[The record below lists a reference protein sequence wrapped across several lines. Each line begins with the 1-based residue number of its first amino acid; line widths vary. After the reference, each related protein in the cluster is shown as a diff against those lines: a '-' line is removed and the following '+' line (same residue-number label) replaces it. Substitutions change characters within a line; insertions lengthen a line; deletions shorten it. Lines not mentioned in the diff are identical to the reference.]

1 MRRQKG
7 MLTMRQKKAVT
18 RELRDR
24 YQRSSKKEKTIIL
37 NGFIQLTGYN
47 RCYACQV
54 LNVKKEKVLGYL
66 NIAGKRIK
74 YIADKRKIK
83 RKKKKIYDQDVL
95 VALKEIWKICDY
107 ICSKRLAPYLSEIIP
122 VLEKW
127 GEIKLNLK
135 IREKLF
141 KISAATI
148 DRLLSDTRKRYRIKG
163 RSTTRPGT
171 LLKKSIPIRT
181 FADWDEKV
189 PGFFEVDLVSHDGGA
204 VRGDFLQSLNFTDI
218 ATGWVEM
225 IAVKN
230 KAQVWVFGGIEDI
243 KERLPF
249 SILGLDSDNGAEFI
263 NAHLLRY
270 CKEEHITF
278 TRSRP
283 YRKNDSCFV
292 EQKNYSVIRRTV
304 GYGRYDTME
313 ELVVLNE
320 LYDYLRLYINF
331 FQPVRK
337 LIKKERIGSKV
348 IKKYDEAK
356 TPYRRVLASPDIE
369 DEIKM
374 KLKNQYDML
383 NPAEL
388 KRKITKLQNNL
399 LKLNALK
406 QKAREDLLEKS
417 VEPSSRFEYIS
428 T

>member
-1 MRRQKG
+1 MW
-7 MLTMRQKKAVT
+7 T
-18 RELRDR
+18 
-24 YQRSSKKEKTIIL
+24 
-37 NGFIQLTGYN
+37 
-47 RCYACQV
+47 
-54 LNVKKEKVLGYL
+54 
-66 NIAGKRIK
+66 
-74 YIADKRKIK
+74 
-83 RKKKKIYDQDVL
+83 
-95 VALKEIWKICDY
+95 
-107 ICSKRLAPYLSEIIP
+107 
-122 VLEKW
+122 
-127 GEIKLNLK
+127 
-135 IREKLF
+135 
-141 KISAATI
+141 TI
-148 DRLLSDTRKRYRIKG
+148 DRLLADTRKKYRIKG
-163 RSTTRPGT
+163 RSTTRPRG

-249 SILGLDSDNGAEFI
+249 SILGLNSDNGSEFI

-270 CKEEHITF
+270 CREEHITF

-292 EQKNYSVIRRTV
+292 EQKNWSVIRRAV
-304 GYGRYDTME
+304 GYGRYDTE
-313 ELVVLNE
+313 KELSILNE
-320 LYDYLRLYINF
+320 LYSYLRLYSNL

-348 IKKYDEAK
+348 TKRYGEAK
-356 TPYRRVLASPDIE
+356 TPYRRVLTSPDIKE
-369 DEIKM
+369 EIKV
-374 KLKNQYDML
+374 KLKNQYSML

-388 KRKITKLQNNL
+388 KRKITKLQNRL
-399 LKLNALK
+399 LKLNSLK
-406 QKAREDLLEKS
+406 QEARKGIDKS
-417 VEPSSRFEYIS
+417 TKPSGSFVYIS

>member
-1 MRRQKG
+1 
-7 MLTMRQKKAVT
+7 
-18 RELRDR
+18 
-24 YQRSSKKEKTIIL
+24 
-37 NGFIQLTGYN
+37 
-47 RCYACQV
+47 
-54 LNVKKEKVLGYL
+54 VLGYL
-66 NIAGKRIK
+66 NIAGKRLK
-74 YIADKRKIK
+74 YVADRKTKREKK
-83 RKKKKIYDQDVL
+83 RFYDKEIFMVLKKIW
-95 VALKEIWKICDY
+95 IICDY
-107 ICSKRLAPYLSEIIP
+107 ICSKRLAPFLSEVIP
-122 VLEKW
+122 VLEKHR
-127 GEIKLNLK
+127 EINLTTRV
-135 IREKLF
+135 REKLF

-148 DRLLSDTRKRYRIKG
+148 DRMLAETRKRYRVKG
-163 RSTTRPGT
+163 RSTTRPGS

-230 KAQVWVFGGIEDI
+230 KAQVWVFAGIKSI

-249 SILGLDSDNGAEFI
+249 SILGIDSDNGAEFI

-304 GYGRYDTME
+304 GYSRYDTDK
-313 ELVVLNE
+313 ELNILNE
-320 LYDYLRLYINF
+320 LYSYLRLYTNF

-348 IKKYDEAK
+348 IKRYDEAK
-356 TPYRRVLASPDIE
+356 TPYRRVLASPGIE
-369 DEIKM
+369 DEIKV
-374 KLKNQYDML
+374 KLKNQYAML

-388 KRKITKLQNNL
+388 KRKITKLQNRL
-399 LKLNALK
+399 LKLNSLK
-406 QKAREDLLEKS
+406 QEVEKGLDKSTKLL
-417 VEPSSRFEYIS
+417 SSFVYIS

>member
-1 MRRQKG
+1 
-7 MLTMRQKKAVT
+7 MRQKKAVT

-24 YQRSSKKEKTIIL
+24 YRKSSKKEKTIML
-37 NGFIQLTGYN
+37 DEFIRLTRYN
-47 RCYACQV
+47 RSYAARV
-54 LNVKKEKVLGYL
+54 LRLKEVLGYMH
-66 NIAGKRIK
+66 IRGKRVRLVR
-74 YIADKRKIK
+74 DKRKIK
-83 RKKKKIYDQDVL
+83 RKKKKIYDEGVL

-107 ICSKRLAPYLSEIIP
+107 ICSKRLAPFLKEIIP

-127 GEIKLNLK
+127 REINLSAK
-135 IREKLF
+135 VREKLF

-148 DRLLSDTRKRYRIKG
+148 DRLLTDTRKRFRIKG
-163 RSTTRPGT
+163 RSTTRPGS

-181 FADWDEKV
+181 FADWDEAK
-189 PGFFEVDLVSHDGGA
+189 PGFFEADLVSHDGGA
-204 VRGDFLQSLNFTDI
+204 VRGDFIQSLNFTDI
-218 ATGWVEM
+218 STGWEEM

-230 KAQVWVFGGIEDI
+230 KAQRWVFSGIETI

-263 NAHLLRY
+263 NAHLIRY
-270 CKEEHITF
+270 CEEHKITF

-292 EQKNYSVIRRTV
+292 EQKNWSVIRRAV
-304 GYGRYDTME
+304 GYARYDTDK
-313 ELVVLNE
+313 ELSILNE
-320 LYDYLRLYINF
+320 LYVYLRLYVNF

-348 IKKYDEAK
+348 IKRYDEAK

-374 KLKNQYDML
+374 KLKSQYAML

-388 KRKITKLQNNL
+388 KRKITKLQNKL

-406 QKAREDLLEKS
+406 QKVREDLLEKS

>member
-1 MRRQKG
+1 

-18 RELRDR
+18 KELKDR

-37 NGFIQLTGYN
+37 NGFIQLTKYN
-47 RCYACQV
+47 RCYAARA
-54 LNVKKEKVLGYL
+54 LRIKEVLGYM
-66 NIAGKRIK
+66 NIGGKRVRLVR
-74 YIADKRKIK
+74 DNRKIK
-83 RKKKKIYDQDVL
+83 RKKKKIYDEDVL
-95 VALKEIWKICDY
+95 VALKKIWKICDY
-107 ICSKRLAPYLSEIIP
+107 ICSKRLAPFLSEIIP
-122 VLEKW
+122 VLERW

-135 IREKLF
+135 VREKLW

-163 RSTTRPGT
+163 RSTTKPGT

-204 VRGDFLQSLNFTDI
+204 VRGDFNQSLNFTDI
-218 ATGWVEM
+218 STGWEEM

-230 KAQVWVFGGIEDI
+230 KAQVWVFAGIKSI

-249 SILGLDSDNGAEFI
+249 SMLGIDSDNGAEFI
-263 NAHLLRY
+263 NAHLIRY
-270 CKEEHITF
+270 CKEHKITF

-292 EQKNYSVIRRTV
+292 EQKNWSVIRRAV
-304 GYGRYDTME
+304 GYARYDTDK
-313 ELVVLNE
+313 ELSILNE
-320 LYDYLRLYINF
+320 LYSYLRLYVNF

-348 IKKYDEAK
+348 IKRYDEAK

-369 DEIKM
+369 DDIKM
-374 KLKNQYDML
+374 KLKSQYAML

-388 KRKITKLQNNL
+388 KRKITKLQNKL

-406 QKAREDLLEKS
+406 QKTREDLLEKS

>member
-1 MRRQKG
+1 
-7 MLTMRQKKAVT
+7 MLNMGQKKAVT

-24 YQRSSKKEKTIIL
+24 YQRLSKKGKTIFL
-37 NGFIQLTGYN
+37 NEFIQLTRYN
-47 RCYACQV
+47 RSYAARA
-54 LNVKKEKVLGYL
+54 LRIKEVLGYI

-74 YIADKRKIK
+74 LVRDNRKIK
-83 RKKKKIYDQDVL
+83 RKKTKIYDQEVL
-95 VALKEIWKICDY
+95 TALKELWEIFDY
-107 ICSKRLAPYLSEIIP
+107 ICSKRLAPFLKEIIP

-127 GEIKLNLK
+127 EEIKLDVK
-135 IREKLF
+135 VREKLF

-148 DRLLSDTRKRYRIKG
+148 DRLLAPTRKRYRIKG

-181 FADWDEKV
+181 FTDWDEAK

-204 VRGDFLQSLNFTDI
+204 VRGDFIQSLNFTDI
-218 ATGWVEM
+218 STGWDEM

-230 KAQVWVFGGIEDI
+230 KAQRWVFSGIETI

-249 SILGLDSDNGAEFI
+249 SILGIDSDNGAEFI
-263 NAHLLRY
+263 NDHLLRY
-270 CKEEHITF
+270 CEKEQITF

-292 EQKNYSVIRRTV
+292 EQKNYSVIRRAV
-304 GYGRYDTME
+304 GYARYDTDK
-313 ELVVLNE
+313 ELNILNE
-320 LYDYLRLYINF
+320 LYNYLRLYVNF

-369 DEIKM
+369 EEIKM
-374 KLKNQYDML
+374 KLKSKYDML

-388 KRKITKLQNNL
+388 KRKITKLQNKL

-406 QKAREDLLEKS
+406 QEVREDLDKS
-417 VEPSSRFEYIS
+417 VKPLSRFEYIS

>member
-1 MRRQKG
+1 

-18 RELRDR
+18 RELRDK
-24 YQRSSKKEKTIIL
+24 YQRASKKEKTMML
-37 NGFIQLTGYN
+37 NEFIRLTGYN
-47 RCYACQV
+47 RCYACQI
-54 LNVKKEKVLGYL
+54 LNVKKVLGYL

-74 YIADKRKIK
+74 YIAGKKIK

-95 VALKEIWKICDY
+95 AALKEIWKISDY
-107 ICSKRLAPYLSEIIP
+107 ICSKRLAPFLSEVIP

-127 GEIKLNLK
+127 GEVKLSTK
-135 IREKLF
+135 VREKLF

-171 LLKKSIPIRT
+171 LLKKSIPIKT
-181 FADWDEKV
+181 FADWDEAK

-204 VRGDFLQSLNFTDI
+204 ARGDFIQSLNFTDI

-225 IAVKN
+225 VALKN
-230 KAQVWVFGGIEDI
+230 KAQVWVFAGIENI

-249 SILGLDSDNGAEFI
+249 SILGIDSDNGSEFI

-270 CKEEHITF
+270 CEENQITF

-292 EQKNYSVIRRTV
+292 EQKNWSVIRRAV
-304 GYGRYDTME
+304 GYGRYDTDK
-313 ELVVLNE
+313 ELNILNE
-320 LYDYLRLYINF
+320 LYSYLRLYVNF

-337 LIKKERIGSKV
+337 LIKKERMGSKV
-348 IKKYDEAK
+348 SKRYDEAK

-369 DEIKM
+369 DEIKV
-374 KLKNQYDML
+374 KLKSKYDML

-388 KRKITKLQNNL
+388 KRKITKLQNKL

-406 QKAREDLLEKS
+406 QKVKEDLSEKS
-417 VEPSSRFEYIS
+417 AEPSSRFDYIS

>member
-1 MRRQKG
+1 
-7 MLTMRQKKAVT
+7 MRQKKAVT

-24 YQRSSKKEKTIIL
+24 YQRSSKKGKTHIL
-37 NGFIQLTGYN
+37 NGFIQLTRYN
-47 RCYACQV
+47 RSYATRA
-54 LNVKKEKVLGYL
+54 LRIKEVLGYI
-66 NIAGKRIK
+66 NIAGKRVRLVR
-74 YIADKRKIK
+74 DKRKIK

-95 VALKEIWKICDY
+95 VALKELWKICDY
-107 ICSKRLAPYLSEIIP
+107 ICSKRLVPYLSEIIP

-127 GEIKLNLK
+127 GEIKLDAK
-135 IREKLF
+135 VREKLF

-148 DRLLSDTRKRYRIKG
+148 DRLLADTRKRYRIKG
-163 RSTTRPGT
+163 RSTTRPGS

-225 IAVKN
+225 VAVKN
-230 KAQVWVFGGIEDI
+230 KAQVWVFGGIEEI

-249 SILGLDSDNGAEFI
+249 FILGIDSDNGSEFI

-270 CKEEHITF
+270 CQKEHITF

-292 EQKNYSVIRRTV
+292 EQKNWSVIRRAV
-304 GYGRYDTME
+304 GYGRYDTE
-313 ELVVLNE
+313 KELSILNE
-320 LYDYLRLYINF
+320 LYSYLRLYSNL

-348 IKKYDEAK
+348 TKRYDKAK
-356 TPYRRVLASPDIE
+356 TPYRRVLASPDIK
-369 DEIKM
+369 DEIKV
-374 KLKNQYDML
+374 KLKNQYAML

-388 KRKITKLQNNL
+388 KRKITKLQNRL
-399 LKLNALK
+399 LKLNSLK
-406 QKAREDLLEKS
+406 QEVRKGLDKS
-417 VEPSSRFEYIS
+417 TKSLSSFEYIS
-428 T
+428 I

>member
-1 MRRQKG
+1 
-7 MLTMRQKKAVT
+7 MLTMGQKKAVT

-24 YQRSSKKEKTIIL
+24 YQRLSEKEKTIFL
-37 NGFIQLTGYN
+37 NEFIQLTRYN
-47 RCYACQV
+47 RSYAARA
-54 LNVKKEKVLGYL
+54 LRIKEVLGYM
-66 NIAGKRIK
+66 NIAGKRVK
-74 YIADKRKIK
+74 LVRDNRKIK
-83 RKKKKIYDQDVL
+83 RKKKKIYDQEVFGVL
-95 VALKEIWKICDY
+95 RKIWEIFDY
-107 ICSKRLAPYLSEIIP
+107 ICSKRLAPFLSEIIP

-127 GEIKLNLK
+127 EEIKLSAK
-135 IREKLF
+135 VREKLL

-148 DRLLSDTRKRYRIKG
+148 DRLLSETRKKYRIKG

-181 FADWDEKV
+181 FADWDEAR

-204 VRGDFLQSLNFTDI
+204 VRGDFIQSLNFTDI
-218 ATGWVEM
+218 STGWDEM

-230 KAQVWVFGGIEDI
+230 KAQRWVFSGIETI

-249 SILGLDSDNGAEFI
+249 SILGIDSDSGSEFI
-263 NAHLLRY
+263 NDHLLRY
-270 CKEEHITF
+270 CEKEQITF

-292 EQKNYSVIRRTV
+292 EQKNYSVIRRAV
-304 GYGRYDTME
+304 GYSRYDTDYD
-313 ELVVLNE
+313 LVILNE
-320 LYDYLRLYINF
+320 LYSYLRLYVNF

-348 IKKYDEAK
+348 VKRYDEAK

-369 DEIKM
+369 EEIKM
-374 KLKNQYDML
+374 KLRKEYAML

-388 KRKITKLQNNL
+388 KRKITKLQNKL

-406 QKAREDLLEKS
+406 QEVREDLDKS
-417 VEPSSRFEYIS
+417 VKPSSLS
-428 T
+428 S

>member
-1 MRRQKG
+1 

-18 RELRDR
+18 KELRDR
-24 YQRSSKKEKTIIL
+24 YQKASKKEKTMML
-37 NGFIQLTGYN
+37 DEFIRLTGYN
-47 RCYACQV
+47 RSYAARA
-54 LNVKKEKVLGYL
+54 LRIKRVLGYL

-74 YIADKRKIK
+74 YVADRKTK
-83 RKKKKIYDQDVL
+83 RKKKRFYD
-95 VALKEIWKICDY
+95 KEIFMVLKKIWIICDY
-107 ICSKRLAPYLSEIIP
+107 ICSKRLAPFLSEIIP
-122 VLEKW
+122 VLERW

-135 IREKLF
+135 VREKLF

-148 DRLLSDTRKRYRIKG
+148 DRMLAETRKRYRIKG

-230 KAQVWVFGGIEDI
+230 KAQVWVFGGIEEI

-249 SILGLDSDNGAEFI
+249 SILGIDSDNGAEFI
-263 NAHLLRY
+263 NDHLLRY

-292 EQKNYSVIRRTV
+292 EQKNWSVIRRAV
-304 GYGRYDTME
+304 GYSRYDTDK
-313 ELVVLNE
+313 ELSILNK
-320 LYDYLRLYINF
+320 LYGYLRLYVNF

-337 LIKKERIGSKV
+337 LMKKERIGSKV
-348 IKKYDEAK
+348 IKRYDEAK

-369 DEIKM
+369 DEIKV
-374 KLKNQYDML
+374 KLKNQYAML

-388 KRKITKLQNNL
+388 KRKITKLQNRL
-399 LKLNALK
+399 LKLNSLK
-406 QKAREDLLEKS
+406 QEVRKEIDKS
-417 VEPSSRFEYIS
+417 TKPLSSFEYIS
-428 T
+428 V

>member
-1 MRRQKG
+1 
-7 MLTMRQKKAVT
+7 MRQKKAVT

-24 YQRSSKKEKTIIL
+24 YQKSSKKEKTMML
-37 NGFIQLTGYN
+37 NEFIQLTGYN
-47 RCYACQV
+47 RSYAARA
-54 LNVKKEKVLGYL
+54 LRIKEVLGYM
-66 NIAGKRIK
+66 NIGSKRVRWVRE
-74 YIADKRKIK
+74 KRKIK
-83 RKKKKIYDQDVL
+83 RKKKKIYDQEVL
-95 VALKEIWKICDY
+95 TALKEIWKISDC
-107 ICSKRLAPYLSEIIP
+107 ICSKRLAPFLSEVIP
-122 VLEKW
+122 VLEKH
-127 GEIKLNLK
+127 GEINLTTR

-148 DRLLSDTRKRYRIKG
+148 DRLLAKERKRYRIKG

-171 LLKKSIPIRT
+171 LLKKSIPLRT
-181 FADWDEKV
+181 FADWNEAK

-204 VRGDFLQSLNFTDI
+204 VRGDFIQSLNFTDI

-225 IAVKN
+225 VAVKN
-230 KAQVWVFGGIEDI
+230 KAQVWVFGGIKSI

-249 SILGLDSDNGAEFI
+249 PILGIDSDNGSEFI

-270 CKEEHITF
+270 CQKEHITF

-292 EQKNYSVIRRTV
+292 EQKNWSVIRRAV
-304 GYGRYDTME
+304 GYGRYDTDK
-313 ELVVLNE
+313 ELNILNE
-320 LYDYLRLYINF
+320 LYSYLRLYVNF

-348 IKKYDEAK
+348 IKTYDEAK

-369 DEIKM
+369 DEIKV
-374 KLKNQYDML
+374 KLKSKYDML

-388 KRKITKLQNNL
+388 KRKITKLQNKL

-406 QKAREDLLEKS
+406 QKVREDLVEKS
-417 VEPSSRFEYIS
+417 VEPSSSFEYIS

>member
-1 MRRQKG
+1 MG
-7 MLTMRQKKAVT
+7 QKKIVT

-24 YQRSSKKEKTIIL
+24 YHKSSKKEKTIIL
-37 NGFIQLTGYN
+37 DEFIKLTGYN

-54 LNVKKEKVLGYL
+54 LNLKKEKVLGYM

-74 YIADKRKIK
+74 YVADNRKIK
-83 RKKKKIYDQDVL
+83 RKKTKIYDQEVFR
-95 VALKEIWKICDY
+95 ALRKIWEIFDY
-107 ICSKRLAPYLSEIIP
+107 ICSKRLAPFLKEILP

-127 GEIKLNLK
+127 EEIKLSVEV
-135 IREKLF
+135 REKLF

-148 DRLLSDTRKRYRIKG
+148 DRLLAPTRKRYRIKG
-163 RSTTRPGT
+163 RSTTRPGS

-181 FADWDEKV
+181 FTDWDEAK

-204 VRGDFLQSLNFTDI
+204 VRGDFIQSLNFTDI
-218 ATGWVEM
+218 STGWEEM

-230 KAQVWVFGGIEDI
+230 KAQVWVFAGIKKI

-249 SILGLDSDNGAEFI
+249 SILGIDSDNGAEFI

-270 CKEEHITF
+270 CEKEQITF

-292 EQKNYSVIRRTV
+292 EQKNYSVIRRAV
-304 GYGRYDTME
+304 GYSRYYTAE
-313 ELVVLNE
+313 ELTLLNE
-320 LYDYLRLYINF
+320 LYGYLRLYVNF

-348 IKKYDEAK
+348 KKRYDEAK
-356 TPYRRVLASPDIE
+356 TPYRRVLASPNIKSD
-369 DEIKM
+369 IKM
-374 KLKNQYDML
+374 KLKSQYAML

-388 KRKITKLQNNL
+388 KRKITKLQNRL

-406 QKAREDLLEKS
+406 QEMSKEKEKDMDPF
-417 VEPSSRFEYIS
+417 VYIS

>member
-1 MRRQKG
+1 
-7 MLTMRQKKAVT
+7 MRQKKAVT

-24 YQRSSKKEKTIIL
+24 YRKSSKKEKTIML
-37 NGFIQLTGYN
+37 DEFIRLTRYN
-47 RCYACQV
+47 RSYAARV
-54 LNVKKEKVLGYL
+54 LRLKEVLGYMH
-66 NIAGKRIK
+66 IRGKRVRLVR
-74 YIADKRKIK
+74 DKRKIK
-83 RKKKKIYDQDVL
+83 RKKKKIYDEGVL

-107 ICSKRLAPYLSEIIP
+107 ICSKRLAPFLKEIIP

-127 GEIKLNLK
+127 REINLSAK
-135 IREKLF
+135 VREKLF

-148 DRLLSDTRKRYRIKG
+148 DRLLTDTRKRFRIKG
-163 RSTTRPGT
+163 RSTTRPGS

-181 FADWDEKV
+181 FADWDEAK
-189 PGFFEVDLVSHDGGA
+189 PGFFEADLVSHDGGA
-204 VRGDFLQSLNFTDI
+204 VRGDFIQSLNFTDI
-218 ATGWVEM
+218 STGWEEM

-230 KAQVWVFGGIEDI
+230 KAQRWVFSGIETI

-263 NAHLLRY
+263 NAHLIRY
-270 CKEEHITF
+270 CEEHKITF

-292 EQKNYSVIRRTV
+292 EQKNWSVIRRAV
-304 GYGRYDTME
+304 GYARYDTDR
-313 ELVVLNE
+313 ELSILNE
-320 LYDYLRLYINF
+320 LYGYLRLYVNF

-348 IKKYDEAK
+348 IKRYDEAK

-374 KLKNQYDML
+374 KLKSQYAML

-388 KRKITKLQNNL
+388 KRKITKLQDKL

-406 QKAREDLLEKS
+406 QKVREDLLEKS

>member
-1 MRRQKG
+1 
-7 MLTMRQKKAVT
+7 MRQKKAVT

-24 YQRSSKKEKTIIL
+24 YRKSSKKEKTIML
-37 NGFIQLTGYN
+37 DEFIRLTRYN
-47 RCYACQV
+47 RSYAARV
-54 LNVKKEKVLGYL
+54 LRLKEVLGYMH
-66 NIAGKRIK
+66 IRGKRVRLVR
-74 YIADKRKIK
+74 DKRKIK
-83 RKKKKIYDQDVL
+83 RKKKKIYDEGVL

-107 ICSKRLAPYLSEIIP
+107 ICSKRLAPFLKEIIP

-127 GEIKLNLK
+127 REINLSAK
-135 IREKLF
+135 VREKLF

-148 DRLLSDTRKRYRIKG
+148 DRLLTDTRKRFRIKG

-181 FADWDEKV
+181 FADWDEAK
-189 PGFFEVDLVSHDGGA
+189 PGFFEADLVSHDGGA
-204 VRGDFLQSLNFTDI
+204 VRGDFIQSLNFTDI
-218 ATGWVEM
+218 STGWEEM

-230 KAQVWVFGGIEDI
+230 KAQRWVFSGIETI

-263 NAHLLRY
+263 NAHLIRY
-270 CKEEHITF
+270 CEEHKITF

-292 EQKNYSVIRRTV
+292 EQKNWSVIRRAV
-304 GYGRYDTME
+304 GYARYDTDR
-313 ELVVLNE
+313 ELSILNE
-320 LYDYLRLYINF
+320 LYGYLRLYVNF

-348 IKKYDEAK
+348 IKRYDEAK

-374 KLKNQYDML
+374 KLKSQYAML

-388 KRKITKLQNNL
+388 KRKITKLQDKL

-406 QKAREDLLEKS
+406 QKVREDLLEKS